1 MFFIKYKK
9 LITIVLAIIL
19 GYVVYLLPIPDL
31 PVGGRIT
38 LGILVIGAILWI
50 TEAIPLYSTSL
61 LVLFLN
67 LIFLA
72 RVIEVPIRTFIS
84 PFFDPVILLFLGGFA
99 LSAGLSK
106 YGLDEI
112 FTQAIVSRVGNSP
125 RKVLLGIMAV
135 VAFLSMWMSNT
146 AATVLGMSLSLL
158 IVKNL
163 EAKDPFSLAMIL
175 GVPFAANIGGMATPI
190 GTPPNAIAIGLLRA
204 QGIELSFLRW
214 MSVGLPL
221 AIILF
226 MFTYWILITF
236 FKPKAKAVELKI
248 STSKKLNKTQIIT
261 LVTFLITITFWL
273 TGEWHK
279 YDPAVGALIPAI
291 VFTGLGILNR
301 DDLEQLGWDVL
312 LLIGGGLS
320 LGVLAVGALIPAIV
334 FTGLGILNHD
344 DLGQLGWDVLLLIGG
359 GLSLG
364 VAIEKSGLSQW
375 VVSQASGL
383 QLNPMMVFI
392 FFALFTITLTT
403 FISNTVTAS
412 LIVPIGISL
421 VSAEPTSIAIIIALS
436 ASIAMI
442 LPISTPPNAI
452 AYSSGII
459 KVKDMAKVGT
469 IIALFSAVIL
479 STLGVYL
486 IKLLT

>member
-1 MFFIKYKK
+1 MFFKKYKK
-9 LITIVLAIIL
+9 LITILLSAIL

-31 PVGGRIT
+31 PTGGRIT

-50 TEAIPLYSTSL
+50 TEAIPLYSTAL
-61 LVLFLN
+61 VVLFLE

-125 RKVLLGIMAV
+125 RKILLGIMAV

-146 AATVLGMSLSLL
+146 AATVLGMSLAIL

-163 EAKDPFSLAMIL
+163 EAKDPFSLAMVL
-175 GVPFAANIGGMATPI
+175 GVPFAASIGGMATPI
-190 GTPPNAIAIGLLRA
+190 GTPPNAIAISILKA
-204 QGIELSFLRW
+204 KGIELSFLRW

-221 AIILF
+221 VIILF
-226 MFTYWILITF
+226 LFTYWILITF
-236 FKPKAKAVELKI
+236 FKPKAQTVELKI
-248 STSKKLNKTQIIT
+248 STSKKLNKTQIIA

-320 LGVLAVGALIPAIV
+320 LGV
-334 FTGLGILNHD
+334 
-344 DLGQLGWDVLLLIGG
+344 
-359 GLSLG
+359 
-364 VAIEKSGLSQW
+364 AIEKSGLSQW

-392 FFALFTITLTT
+392 FFALFAIILTT

-412 LIVPIGISL
+412 LIIPIGISV
-421 VSAEPTSIAIIIALS
+421 VSTEPASIAIIIALS

-452 AYSSGII
+452 AYSSGLM
-459 KVKDMAKVGT
+459 KVKDMAKIGT
-469 IIALFSAVIL
+469 IIAIFSAGIL
-479 STLGVYL
+479 STLGLYL
-486 IKLLT
+486 IKLLI

>member
-291 VFTGLGILNR
+291 VFTGLGILN
-301 DDLEQLGWDVL
+301 
-312 LLIGGGLS
+312 
-320 LGVLAVGALIPAIV
+320 
-334 FTGLGILNHD
+334 HD

>member
-163 EAKDPFSLAMIL
+163 EAKDPFSLAIVL

-226 MFTYWILITF
+226 LFTYWILITF

-248 STSKKLNKTQIIT
+248 STSKKLNKTQIIA

-279 YDPAVGALIPAI
+279 YDP
-291 VFTGLGILNR
+291 
-301 DDLEQLGWDVL
+301 
-312 LLIGGGLS
+312 
-320 LGVLAVGALIPAIV
+320 AVGALIPAIV

-452 AYSSGII
+452 AYSSGLI

-469 IIALFSAVIL
+469 IIAIFSAGVL
-479 STLGVYL
+479 STLGLYL
-486 IKLLT
+486 IKLLI

>member
-1 MFFIKYKK
+1 M
-9 LITIVLAIIL
+9 
-19 GYVVYLLPIPDL
+19 
-31 PVGGRIT
+31 
-38 LGILVIGAILWI
+38 
-50 TEAIPLYSTSL
+50 
-61 LVLFLN
+61 
-67 LIFLA
+67 
-72 RVIEVPIRTFIS
+72 
-84 PFFDPVILLFLGGFA
+84 
-99 LSAGLSK
+99 
-106 YGLDEI
+106 
-112 FTQAIVSRVGNSP
+112 
-125 RKVLLGIMAV
+125 GIMAV

-163 EAKDPFSLAMIL
+163 EAKDPFSLAIVL

-248 STSKKLNKTQIIT
+248 STSKKLNKTQIIA

-301 DDLEQLGWDVL
+301 DDLE
-312 LLIGGGLS
+312 
-320 LGVLAVGALIPAIV
+320 
-334 FTGLGILNHD
+334 
-344 DLGQLGWDVLLLIGG
+344 QLGWDVLLLIGG

-452 AYSSGII
+452 AYSSGLI

-469 IIALFSAVIL
+469 IIAIFSAGVL
-479 STLGVYL
+479 STLGLYL
-486 IKLLT
+486 IKLLI